1 MAQTASEWAWDEF
14 GDARLGDVR
23 RRRRLIAAVTRVA
36 ETPAGR
42 VTQMFR
48 TSAEQQGVYD
58 FLSNPAVSAD
68 ALRAASASAC
78 WRRCLDIAAGEASRV
93 IVPFD
98 GTSIGVPD
106 HEGTKR
112 FGSVGTYKNGG
123 KGIQMLTALAL
134 TSGGMPIGIAGQQC
148 WTRPMKR
155 RRRRVR
161 RHSLSTDAKETRHTL
176 DLLREVD
183 AAVADAPHLSLIF
196 VGDRGNDAGP
206 VLLRLAA
213 MRHTFVIRACW
224 NRRVSAELELK
235 RRDYLRERLARTKP
249 IGCFKLPVAAGH
261 GRAEREAVM
270 DVRINTVQ
278 LVLSNRYEKKTTL
291 LTLNVVQTRERGTTP
306 KGERPLDWILF
317 TNARVEDLSDAI
329 HVAATYTMRWRIED
343 FHRAWKTGACD
354 IEGSRL
360 HTAERL
366 EKWATLLA
374 SVAARIERLKHLSRE
389 KPEAPASLELAPH
402 EIAAIVWMMRKLK
415 KRNEIVDESPT
426 MKTAVHWLARIGGY
440 TGYGRPPGS
449 VTITRGLTR
458 IADVA
463 LLLREQA
470 LKKKSDE

>member
-1 MAQTASEWAWDEF
+1 MAQTAGEWAWEEF

-23 RRRRLIAAVTRVA
+23 RRRRLIATVARVA

-42 VTQMFR
+42 VTQVFR
-48 TSAEQQGVYD
+48 SNAEHQGVYD
-58 FLSNPAVSAD
+58 LLSNPAVTAD

-78 WRRCLDIAAGEASRV
+78 WRRCLNLAAGEASQV
-93 IVPFD
+93 IIPFD

-106 HEGTKR
+106 HQGTKR

-134 TSGGMPIGIAGQQC
+134 TSGGVPIGIAGQRC
-148 WTRPMKR
+148 WTRPTKR
-155 RRRRVR
+155 RRKKVR

-176 DLLREVD
+176 DLLREAD
-183 AAVADAPHLSLIF
+183 AAVADAPHLSLVF

-224 NRRVSAELELK
+224 NRRVHAELEVK
-235 RRDYLRERLARTKP
+235 QRDYLRERLARTKP

-270 DVRINTVQ
+270 EVRINTVQ
-278 LVLSNRYEKKTTL
+278 LVLSSRYEKKTTM

-306 KGERPLDWILF
+306 KGEKPLDWILF
-317 TNARVEDLSDAI
+317 TNAKVEDLSDAI
-329 HVAATYTMRWRIED
+329 RLTNTYALRWRIED

-366 EKWATLLA
+366 EKWATLLG
-374 SVAARIERLKHLSRE
+374 SVAARVERLKHLSRD
-389 KPEAPASLELAPH
+389 KPEAPALLELAPH
-402 EIAAIVWMMRKLK
+402 ELAAIVWMKRKIK
-415 KRNEIVDESPT
+415 KRNEIIGESPT
-426 MKTAVHWLARIGGY
+426 MKEAVHWLAQIGGY

-449 VTITRGLTR
+449 ATIARGLAR

-470 LKKKSDE
+470 LRQRSDE